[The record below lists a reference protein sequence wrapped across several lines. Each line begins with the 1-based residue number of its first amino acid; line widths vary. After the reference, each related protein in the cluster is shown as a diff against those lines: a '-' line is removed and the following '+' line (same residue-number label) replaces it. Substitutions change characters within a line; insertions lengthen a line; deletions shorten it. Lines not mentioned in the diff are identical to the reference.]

1 MNRSRQNSDSKNSTS
16 SDSKINEGEKVL
28 CYHGSLI
35 YEAKC
40 LKIRENEDEPDKM
53 EYFIHYA
60 GWSKKW
66 EEWVGETRI
75 LKYTEENVKKQKSL
89 KEQEGKGSKK
99 TVGTPGRKSSTTEKD
114 KDSGSS
120 RPCSP
125 AVSVKSNKS
134 NQDTPSAKDDAD
146 PPELVPKKRKT
157 MSNLAKD
164 KEKDKENNKTKEKE
178 KEKEKETKEVVKEN
192 VKPEQEVKSTPTPTP
207 TPRPEP
213 KYRLR
218 VELPEV
224 LARALN
230 NDTHFILDQQFLTTV
245 PATLN
250 CKQVFDEF
258 LASKQDAIEIQCS
271 GLTEFIK
278 GLQAYIDEMLGVQL
292 LYRFEKL
299 QYKTIKEKYPST
311 PLHTLYCPVLI
322 LRLICNL
329 EKALTPQM
337 SLTPKGLKLIDTHL
351 KDFLKYLVDNYDK
364 YFNRNFYDAATPE
377 YLRMTLK

>member
-40 LKIRENEDEPDKM
+40 LKIRESEDSPDKM

-66 EEWVGETRI
+66 EEWVGESRI
-75 LKYTEENVKKQKSL
+75 LKYTEENVRKQKSL

-99 TVGTPGRKSSTTEKD
+99 PVGTPGRKSSTTEKD

-134 NQDTPSAKDDAD
+134 NQDTPSSKDDAD
-146 PPELVPKKRKT
+146 PPPTTAEPVIKKRKT
-157 MSNLAKD
+157 NSSSLG
-164 KEKDKENNKTKEKE
+164 KEKDKENSKT
-178 KEKEKETKEVVKEN
+178 KEKETKEVKEN
-192 VKPEQEVKSTPTPTP
+192 VKPEQEPKPTPTP

-213 KYRLR
+213 KYKLR
-218 VELPEV
+218 VDLPEV

-250 CKQVFDEF
+250 CKQVFDEY
-258 LASKQDAIEIQCS
+258 LASKENEIEIQYS

-299 QYKTIKEKYPST
+299 QYKTIKESHPTT
-311 PLHTLYCPVLI
+311 PVHTLYCPILI

-351 KDFLKYLVDNYDK
+351 KDFLQYLVDNYDK